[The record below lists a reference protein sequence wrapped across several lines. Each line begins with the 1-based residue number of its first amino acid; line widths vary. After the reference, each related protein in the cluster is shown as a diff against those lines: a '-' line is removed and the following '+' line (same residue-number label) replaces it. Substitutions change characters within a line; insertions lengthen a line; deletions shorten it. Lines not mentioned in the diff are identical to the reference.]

1 MAAVLTGGRRTAP
14 IGARLRR
21 PNPGLVLLAALFV
34 AMATLG
40 TGGAFA
46 LRAVAKPPGATHR
59 DAASRLPTYIPLPSM
74 SLTLSDGYRLRT
86 LHLRVLLEFDPRT
99 PKDVVKPYEPRIVN
113 ALSSGMS
120 DVHPSELTGADG
132 SRIVKDV
139 VTVAANRELRPLRVR
154 GVLLQEMLVR

>member
-1 MAAVLTGGRRTAP
+1 MAAVLVGGRRTVP
-14 IGARLRR
+14 VGARLRR
-21 PNPGLVLLAALFV
+21 PNAGLVLFAALFM
-34 AMATLG
+34 AMAGLG

-46 LRAVAKPPGATHR
+46 LRTVVKPPGAGHR
-59 DAASRLPTYIPLPSM
+59 DAASRLPTYIPLPAM
-74 SLTLSDGYRLRT
+74 NLTLSDGYRLRT

-99 PKDVVKPYEPRIVN
+99 PADAVKAYEPRIVN

-120 DVHPSELTGADG
+120 DVHPSELAGSDG

>member
-1 MAAVLTGGRRTAP
+1 MAAALTGNPRMVPLGTRV
-14 IGARLRR
+14 RR
-21 PNPGLVLLAALFV
+21 PNTGLFLFVALFV
-34 AMATLG
+34 AMAMLG

-46 LRAVAKPPGATHR
+46 LRAVAKPPGGAPR
-59 DAASRLPTYIPLPSM
+59 DVASRMPTYVPLPAM

-99 PKDVVKPYEPRIVN
+99 PMEAVKPYEPRIVN

-120 DVHPSELTGADG
+120 DIHPSELSGSDG
-132 SRIVKDV
+132 SRIVKDA

>member
-1 MAAVLTGGRRTAP
+1 MAAALTGPRRPVPVAVR
-14 IGARLRR
+14 ARR
-21 PNPGLVLLAALFV
+21 PNAGLLILIALFV
-34 AMATLG
+34 GMAGLG

-46 LRAVAKPPGATHR
+46 LRAVAKPSGFR
-59 DAASRLPTYIPLPSM
+59 EAASRHPTYVPLPVM
-74 SLTLSDGYRLRT
+74 NLTLSDGYRLRT
-86 LHLRVLLEFDPRT
+86 LHLRVLLEFDPKT
-99 PKDVVKPYEPRIVN
+99 PADAVKPLEPRIVN

-120 DVHPSELTGADG
+120 DVHPAELAGSDG